1 MPGVPNAYEACV
13 FTFGIVQSGGAGK
26 LLSEYIVHGEPE
38 TDAWAVDPRRFTDHV
53 DQVYTKAKAIET
65 YSHEYAMHFPQI
77 QWDDGRPAKTG
88 NLYQRHL
95 DDGGVMG
102 VYGGWER
109 ADYYAPD
116 GFTPAQV
123 DSYDRQPFFD
133 IVGWNAAMWPNTWV
147 FWTCPAF
154 RVPACLGGRGRLVIW
169 SDDQQAARHWPYRWA
184 ILPLQKAKF
193 CLKCRSAVLLRMNS
207 G

>member
-53 DQVYTKAKAIET
+53 DRVYTKAKAIET

-88 NLYQRHL
+88 PLYQRHL

-102 VYGGWER
+102 AYGGWER

-116 GFTPAQV
+116 GFETGPGKIAMIA
-123 DSYDRQPFFD
+123 SPSSILSGR
-133 IVGWNAAMWPNTWV
+133 NAVMWPNMWV

-154 RVPACLGGRGRLVIW
+154 RVPACLVRARPTGYLV
-169 SDDQQAARHWPYRWA
+169 
-184 ILPLQKAKF
+184 
-193 CLKCRSAVLLRMNS
+193 
-207 G
+207 